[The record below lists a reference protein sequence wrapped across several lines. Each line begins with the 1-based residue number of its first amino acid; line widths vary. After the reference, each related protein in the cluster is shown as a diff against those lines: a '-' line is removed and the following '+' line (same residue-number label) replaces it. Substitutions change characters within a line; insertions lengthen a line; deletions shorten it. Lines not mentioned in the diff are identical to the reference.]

1 MEEGSFSF
9 RAAQKHALDQ
19 LMRDKKIVEEAN
31 TVGTNKITEP
41 GCMCYCQ
48 KTDEKV
54 LEHLGPLFP
63 YCGAGCLKSDAKAA
77 YISAGTSYYLRDL
90 KTLSLLSIL
99 LFILCIPMMV
109 NFGVLNSVAA
119 TSPNGT
125 YTDEHRLYPI
135 NPLAQKLFPEASTF
149 ASRKNPAEVSA
160 LPAFFMGA
168 LTFRNAK
175 LRYASDPLIMAGV
188 FFVMIFSTAV
198 ALGMC
203 GAMRFLSMRSEIA
216 VANSDDSHY
225 TPSDYTLRVRNLPSN
240 ATALEIAAYFSTW
253 GQVREVQFYDS
264 ARRWF
269 DPAMVAAH
277 SAATKSIAMAE
288 QWRTENPRPHRLDA
302 MEERIEKS
310 VETLQTRARAL
321 YDDAEQAKAAAAE
334 KGEEYFERSGIAFVS
349 FDDLR
354 DRARALQDHET
365 VWGSCIRCHLPEN
378 MLWIESILE
387 PCGGGPCKIDG
398 AHSSWFE
405 NARDLHANGDH
416 PLGQDGPIPGS
427 TEGASAAG
435 SLAQMSTLPQL
446 DVIPIKWKL
455 PRRTCC
461 AGKCGAPDDISP
473 CFRVD
478 VPEAERTSCVC
489 YATNL
494 PTSLIVRRAHEPGE
508 VKWANLMVKGIK
520 EWWRGFLL
528 FLVVTIYI
536 IILLAIS
543 SSYLIGTTYFE
554 LKNKAGVDILQQA
567 QNELNKGGNGTS
579 LVVHRVSE
587 SYVADNKWY
596 AFGFQIAIS
605 ICKTI
610 YSQLIIKVCMKKQ
623 RKHTE
628 TDEQETLLLL
638 YVLQESLYF
647 FLYSTIAVVTLLAQY
662 NLYTTTLEDRYLF
675 ASYSV
680 ADAYVT
686 FCIAGMITDV
696 VMGLINTA
704 PINLRR
710 RIFRLIVCSQLCKC
724 KFCPKG
730 QEEANQCWA
739 QPALP
744 PYHLHM
750 SAVKSLMLSCTV
762 GMW

>member
-1 MEEGSFSF
+1 MEEGAFSF

-253 GQVREVQFYDS
+253 GQVREVQFFDS

-269 DPAMVAAH
+269 DPVMVAAH
-277 SAATKSIAMAE
+277 RAATKNIAMAE
-288 QWRTENPRPHRLDA
+288 KLRPQNPRPHRLDDA
-302 MEERIEKS
+302 EEEIGKS
-310 VETLQTRARAL
+310 VETLQKRAQAL
-321 YDDAEQAKAAAAE
+321 YDDAEKAKAAAAE

-349 FDDLR
+349 FDDSR
-354 DRARALQDHET
+354 DRTRALQDNEA
-365 VWGSCIRCHLPEN
+365 VWGCCIRCHAPDD
-378 MLWIESILE
+378 MTWIEDFFDM
-387 PCGGGPCKIDG
+387 CGEGPCHI
-398 AHSSWFE
+398 
-405 NARDLHANGDH
+405 NGGH
-416 PLGQDGPIPGS
+416 RMEEEEDGPIPS
-427 TEGASAAG
+427 SNAESSEG
-435 SLAQMSTLPQL
+435 SLAETSTLPHL
-446 DVIPIKWKL
+446 AVIPNKWKL

-473 CFRVD
+473 CYRVD
-478 VPEAERTSCVC
+478 MPEAERTSCVC

-494 PTSLIVRRAHEPGE
+494 PASLIVRRAHEPE
-508 VKWANLMVKGIK
+508 EMKWDNLMVKGMK

-528 FLVVTIYI
+528 FLVVSLY
-536 IILLAIS
+536 IILLLVIS
-543 SSYLIGTTYFE
+543 TGYLLGTTYFE
-554 LKNKAGVDILQQA
+554 LKTKMGIDIFEQA
-567 QNELNKGGNGTS
+567 KNEVRSRLLLNQNATNIDQGQRDVTES
-579 LVVHRVSE
+579 FVS
-587 SYVADNKWY
+587 DNKWY
-596 AFGFQIAIS
+596 AFGFQIVIFL
-605 ICKTI
+605 CKTI

-710 RIFRLIVCSQLCKC
+710 RIFRLIVCSQLGKC

>member
-1 MEEGSFSF
+1 MGGTNVF
-9 RAAQKHALDQ
+9 RGAREHTRAQ
-19 LMRDKKIVEEAN
+19 LMRDKKAHELAQMEGASEQVRDSCLKSDAEAAA
-31 TVGTNKITEP
+31 VH
-41 GCMCYCQ
+41 Q
-48 KTDEKV
+48 
-54 LEHLGPLFP
+54 LGPLFP
-63 YCGAGCLKSDAKAA
+63 YCGKGCFEADADVAPV
-77 YISAGTSYYLRDL
+77 SAGTSYYLRDL

-99 LFILCIPMMV
+99 LCVLCIPMMV
-109 NFGVLNSVAA
+109 TFGVLNSVAA

-135 NPLAQKLFPEASTF
+135 NSLAQKLFPEASTF
-149 ASRKNPAEVSA
+149 ASRLNPAEVSA

-203 GAMRFLSMRSEIA
+203 GAMRFLSIRSEIV
-216 VANSDDSHY
+216 VATTDDSYY
-225 TPSDYTLRVRNLPSN
+225 TPSDFTLRVRNLPSN

-253 GQVREVQFYDS
+253 GQVREVQFFDS

-269 DPAMVAAH
+269 DPVMVAAH
-277 SAATKSIAMAE
+277 RAATKNIAMAE
-288 QWRTENPRPHRLDA
+288 KLRPQNPRPHRLDDA
-302 MEERIEKS
+302 EEEIGKS
-310 VETLQTRARAL
+310 VETLQKRAQAL
-321 YDDAEQAKAAAAE
+321 YDDAEKAKAAAAE

-349 FDDLR
+349 FDDSR
-354 DRARALQDHET
+354 DRTRALQDNEA
-365 VWGSCIRCHLPEN
+365 VWGCCIRCHAPDD
-378 MLWIESILE
+378 MTWIEDFFDM
-387 PCGGGPCKIDG
+387 CGEGPCHI
-398 AHSSWFE
+398 
-405 NARDLHANGDH
+405 NGGH
-416 PLGQDGPIPGS
+416 RMEEEEDGPIPSSNAESSEGS
-427 TEGASAAG
+427 PAET
-435 SLAQMSTLPQL
+435 STLPHL
-446 DVIPIKWKL
+446 AVIPNKWKL

-473 CFRVD
+473 CYRVD
-478 VPEAERTSCVC
+478 MPEAERTSCVC

-494 PTSLIVRRAHEPGE
+494 PASLIVRRAHEPE
-508 VKWANLMVKGIK
+508 EMKWDNLMVKGMK

-528 FLVVTIYI
+528 FLVVSLY
-536 IILLAIS
+536 IILLLVIS
-543 SSYLIGTTYFE
+543 TGYLLGTTYFE
-554 LKNKAGVDILQQA
+554 LKTKMGIDIFEQA
-567 QNELNKGGNGTS
+567 KNEVRSRLLLNQNATNIDQGQRDVTES
-579 LVVHRVSE
+579 FVS
-587 SYVADNKWY
+587 DNKWY
-596 AFGFQIAIS
+596 AFGFQIVIFL
-605 ICKTI
+605 CKTI